1 LVAKPCK
8 QQEVDFYQSSVQHP
22 EFRKYMPMFFGTL
35 STAPQGSD
43 PASAGIAGP
52 AQKLLDAQIA
62 LTSTTASSSTTDT
75 PIAAELALAPPAS
88 IQQPQ
93 WVPSGGRKL
102 NTGISVVLENVA
114 SGFTRPNVMDVKLG
128 ARLWADDAH
137 PDKRA
142 RLDKVSS
149 ETTSCHLGFRIAG
162 MKLSVPEYEVRKEV
176 EQTMAAQRDQE
187 SSSKMKVVETDGYR
201 HYDKWYG
208 RTFNQHNVKE
218 AFETF
223 LAGAKIGRK
232 DRSKMVA
239 ARLAAELRAIQ
250 AMLEAE
256 ESRMYSASALFVY
269 EGDPDAFEHALIEE
283 ERQEKEEAENP
294 TLDSESDE
302 EPANVYKRIEGEVNL
317 EEEPELELGAEAATL
332 EELEE
337 DEEEPPKVHDV
348 RLIDFAHASW
358 TPGQGPDENAL
369 QGIRSLARIMEDLA
383 S

>member
-1 LVAKPCK
+1 
-8 QQEVDFYQSSVQHP
+8 
-22 EFRKYMPMFFGTL
+22 
-35 STAPQGSD
+35 
-43 PASAGIAGP
+43 
-52 AQKLLDAQIA
+52 
-62 LTSTTASSSTTDT
+62 
-75 PIAAELALAPPAS
+75 
-88 IQQPQ
+88 
-93 WVPSGGRKL
+93 
-102 NTGISVVLENVA
+102 
-114 SGFTRPNVMDVKLG
+114 
-128 ARLWADDAH
+128 
-137 PDKRA
+137 
-142 RLDKVSS
+142 
-149 ETTSCHLGFRIAG
+149 
-162 MKLSVPEYEVRKEV
+162 
-176 EQTMAAQRDQE
+176 
-187 SSSKMKVVETDGYR
+187 MKVVETDGYR